1 MTFGGNGQDW
11 PPRRRGTPQDE
22 ALDNLR
28 EVAERISGFLRRVSP
43 WTILPILL
51 ALYLLT
57 GIYIVA
63 PEERA
68 VVLRFGKA
76 VRETGP
82 GPSYRIPWPV
92 EEVIKVQVTR
102 IRKEEV
108 GFRTISSGPP
118 ARYRQVGDEA
128 LMLTGDN
135 NIVDLD
141 FIIQYRVKS
150 TPSGPSNFLFNV
162 SNPDE
167 ALRDAAEAAMREV
180 IGASKI
186 DDALTEGKERI
197 QVDAEKTLQD
207 IVDQYEAGIEI
218 VTLKLQDVGPPE
230 PVSDAFKDVIS
241 AEQDKERMINEAR
254 GYSNDIV
261 PKARGEA
268 AQLIN
273 EAQAYLETKVR
284 DAEGVAQRFI
294 AVYDEYEKA
303 KEVTK
308 RRLYIETLE
317 EVLSRVDKI
326 IVDDAVSQQ
335 IVPYLPLDQ
344 LGNRPRQSVQPGS
357 AP

>member
-28 EVAERISGFLRRVSP
+28 EVAERINNFLRRVSP
-43 WTILPILL
+43 WAILPILL

-63 PEERA
+63 PDERA

-82 GPSYRIPWPV
+82 GPSYRVPWPV
-92 EEVIKVQVTR
+92 EDVIKVPVTR

-108 GFRTISSGPP
+108 GFRTVSPGPP
-118 ARYRQVGDEA
+118 ARYRQIDNEA

-150 TPSGPSNFLFNV
+150 TPNGPSNFLFNV
-162 SNPDE
+162 ADPDQ

-186 DDALTEGKERI
+186 DDALTEGKDQI
-197 QVDAEKTLQD
+197 QIDAERTLQK
-207 IVDQYEAGIEI
+207 IVDDYKAGIEI

-261 PKARGEA
+261 PRARGEA
-268 AQLIN
+268 AQMVN
-273 EAQAYLETKVR
+273 DAQAYRETKVR
-284 DAEGVAQRFI
+284 DAEGVAERFI
-294 AVYDEYEKA
+294 AVYEEYEKA

-308 RRLYIETLE
+308 RRLYIETME
-317 EVLSRVDKI
+317 QVFARVDKI
-326 IVDDAVSQQ
+326 IVDDSVSQQ

-344 LGNRPRQSVQPGS
+344 LGKRPRRSDPP
-357 AP
+357 AATP